1 MRGGHIVVKVK
12 GGKAQCKE
20 QNVDDEPRL
29 PAARPFNPWR
39 RPKTERAKAVIRD
52 VLNQVQNYEKYLRK
66 RQRGR
71 KPADQQVFEATITAL
86 ICDLIHH
93 HLSGQGEGVFITR
106 SNQIL
111 GRKSRYRP
119 LAYGKSLPDIL
130 DRMAS
135 PEMEFVSQ
143 QLGSRN
149 PFFGDRRTIV
159 KAGKRLITRLED
171 HDVTWDDLGE
181 SEDQEVII
189 LKDTKEDYWD
199 DGEWMEY
206 KDTPETQRYRD
217 EMGRINAW
225 LSEADI
231 SFDEAVAENSKVVD
245 PNERRLRRVFTRER
259 FDCGGRLF
267 GGFWQSLTKKERREG
282 VEIQNEKAVEL
293 DYGQMNPR
301 ILYGLC
307 GAEPPSGDLYLLP
320 GLEEHRNGIKKVMNA
335 MLFATKR
342 LTRMPKGVRAEFSKS
357 HPVWQVMETIEEH
370 NQPIKERFFSG
381 IGHSVQFHE
390 SQIMVDLLLTL
401 RDRGIVALPIHDG
414 VMVPIT
420 KKGEVK
426 DIMLSTF
433 FRHTNVQG
441 LVREE
446 SIDKV

>member
-1 MRGGHIVVKVK
+1 MKGSNKRRPKPKV
-12 GGKAQCKE
+12 
-20 QNVDDEPRL
+20 DEEPQF
-29 PAARPFNPWR
+29 PPARPFNPWR
-39 RPKTERAKAVIRD
+39 TPKTERVKAVVGD
-52 VLNQVQNYEKYLRK
+52 VLNQVQNFEKYLRE
-66 RQRGR
+66 RQRRR
-71 KPADQQVFEATITAL
+71 KAADQQAFEATIAAV

-93 HLSGQGEGVFITR
+93 HLSGQGDGVFITR

-130 DRMAS
+130 DRLAS

-159 KAGKRLITRLED
+159 RAGKRLITRLED
-171 HDVTWDDLGE
+171 HDVTFDDLGQ

-199 DGEWMEY
+199 DGELMEY
-206 KDTPETQRYRD
+206 KDTPESERYRK
-217 EMGRINAW
+217 EMRTINSW
-225 LSEADI
+225 LADADI
-231 SFDEAVAENSKVVD
+231 NFDESVVPNGKLVD
-245 PNERRLRRVFTRER
+245 CNERRLRRVFTRGR

-267 GGFWQSLTKKERREG
+267 GGFWQSLTKKERRQG
-282 VEIQNEKAVEL
+282 VDIQNQRAVEL

-307 GAEPPSGDLYLLP
+307 GAQPPAKDLYLLP

-335 MLFATKR
+335 MLFTTKR

-357 HPVWQVMETIEEH
+357 HPVWKVMDTIEEH
-370 NQPIKERFFSG
+370 NGPIKDRFFTG

-390 SQIMVDLLLTL
+390 SRIMVDLLLTL

-414 VMVPIT
+414 VMIPVT
-420 KKGEVK
+420 RKDEVK
-426 DIMLSTF
+426 DMMLSTF
-433 FRHTNVQG
+433 QRHTNVQG

-446 SIDKV
+446 DH